1 MTIQPRW
8 SLGFLVIGLGNVRLP
23 SGTPLARSPKRV
35 APRIV
40 GSPTLL
46 TGIARCGTC
55 GSGMTLRTGKS
66 GRYRYYA
73 CAGCAQKGKTLCPGR
88 SIGMGTLDEA
98 VLGHLA
104 ERLFTPERLEII
116 LSAYLP
122 RSAEAGEARRAQ
134 LSQARRAR
142 TEAEGR
148 LNRLLQ
154 LVEQGLM
161 DISDPALKERMEVAK
176 RDRQSAVETVRLLEA
191 ADGNQP
197 AAITLES
204 VGRLADALRAA
215 LASDDPSFR
224 KAYLRLFVD
233 EVTVGDEQIVLRGPK
248 AALARATAAGD
259 LPAASA
265 TVPSFVRQWRPVG
278 DSNPCYRRERAVS

>member
-1 MTIQPRW
+1 MGDFQEALTALLGKDAPNLSPALRPSGGGRRGTRLLEGPGGRHW
-8 SLGFLVIGLGNVRLP
+8 SLGFRVIGLGNVRLP

-73 CAGCAQKGKTLCPGR
+73 CAGCGQKGKTLCPGR

-134 LSQARRAR
+134 LSQARRAHGSQGA
-142 TEAEGR
+142 AE
-148 LNRLLQ
+148 
-154 LVEQGLM
+154 
-161 DISDPALKERMEVAK
+161 P
-176 RDRQSAVETVRLLEA
+176 
-191 ADGNQP
+191 
-197 AAITLES
+197 
-204 VGRLADALRAA
+204 
-215 LASDDPSFR
+215 
-224 KAYLRLFVD
+224 
-233 EVTVGDEQIVLRGPK
+233 
-248 AALARATAAGD
+248 TAA
-259 LPAASA
+259 
-265 TVPSFVRQWRPVG
+265 T
-278 DSNPCYRRERAVS
+278 RRTGPDGYF